1 MKKDSVIIYAAQY
14 QALRSLSNEEMGR
27 LFHEIFRWLKDEQT
41 GQDEL
46 SPALLLAF
54 QFMTLQISID
64 NKKYLQKKG
73 RVLEWK
79 KRYAEKSAT
88 EINNSSHARVNVN
101 DNEHENGNE
110 DGNDNE
116 NVDENEDVSFSLSI
130 NSQSENIDACEDE
143 EQKKEEKDERA
154 IKNFVEYWNNAIEQ
168 TGSAM
173 RKVKLMT
180 EARREKLLKIVHTI
194 PAEDSARAIHRAM
207 NSPFCNGATKRRSRP
222 VDFDWLIEYQNF
234 IRLLENS
241 L

>member
-1 MKKDSVIIYAAQY
+1 MILYAAQY

-41 GQDEL
+41 GHDEL

-54 QFMTLQISID
+54 RFMTLQMSID
-64 NKKYLQKKG
+64 NEKYLQKKG

-79 KRYAEKSAT
+79 KKRSEKGVT
-88 EINNSSHARVNVN
+88 EINTSSHARANVN
-101 DNEHENGNE
+101 DNEHGNE
-110 DGNDNE
+110 DGNGNE
-116 NVDENEDVSFSLSI
+116 NENGDENGDVSFSLSI
-130 NSQSENIDACEDE
+130 NSQNKNTNAHEDE
-143 EQKKEEKDERA
+143 EQKKEEKEEKS

-168 TGSAM
+168 SGSAM
-173 RKVKLMT
+173 RKVKLIT
-180 EARREKLLKIVHTI
+180 EARREKLLKIVRTI
-194 PAEDSARAIHRAM
+194 PSEDAGRAIYRAM

-222 VDFDWLIEYQNF
+222 VDFDWLIEYPNF

>member
-79 KRYAEKSAT
+79 KRYAEKNVT
-88 EINNSSHARVNVN
+88 EINNPSRARDNVN
-101 DNEHENGNE
+101 DNEHENANE
-110 DGNDNE
+110 DGNE
-116 NVDENEDVSFSLSI
+116 NVDENEDVSFSLSM
-130 NSQSENIDACEDE
+130 NSQSKNAHENED
-143 EQKKEEKDERA
+143 QKKQEKEEKS

-168 TGSAM
+168 SGSAM
-173 RKVKLMT
+173 RKVKLIT
-180 EARREKLLKIVHTI
+180 EARREKLLKIVRTI
-194 PAEDSARAIHRAM
+194 SGEDAARAIHRAM
-207 NSPFCNGATKRRSRP
+207 NSPFCNGATKSRSRP